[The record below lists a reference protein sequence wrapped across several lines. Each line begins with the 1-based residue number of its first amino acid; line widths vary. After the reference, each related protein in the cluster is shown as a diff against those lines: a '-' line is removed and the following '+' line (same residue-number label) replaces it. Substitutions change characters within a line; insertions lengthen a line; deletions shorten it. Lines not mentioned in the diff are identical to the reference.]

1 MYSETV
7 VKTMVGHVNTEVE
20 EMNGYDSWL
29 IGQEEAAEGWRNDE
43 PTEEELIESGVIAD
57 EEDDEND

>member
-1 MYSETV
+1 ME
-7 VKTMVGHVNTEVE
+7 VG

-29 IGQEEAAEGWRNDE
+29 VDQEEAAEGWRNDE

>member
-7 VKTMVGHVNTEVE
+7 TKTTFDTEVD
-20 EMNGYDSWL
+20 EMDGYDSWL
-29 IGQEEAAEGWRNDE
+29 IDQEEAAEGWRNDA
-43 PTEEELIESGVIAD
+43 PTEEALIESGVIAD